1 MRFRNLKRH
10 SKHQKH
16 QKSQQEPVIKYA
28 YTTDR
33 IKAFITDMFMIY
45 APILYIITYLFLD
58 GKEDFQS
65 SQLAPF
71 IGVSLYG
78 LIYALLTSRF
88 GQTPGKKAYLIKI
101 VDITTQKN
109 ISFIRALFRF
119 IVFLFSA
126 TIAIGLVL
134 PFFRKDNRTLHDLL
148 AKTVVIQV

>member
-1 MRFRNLKRH
+1 MRFRNLKKH

-78 LIYALLTSRF
+78 LIYALLVSRF
-88 GQTPGKKAYLIKI
+88 GQTPGKKAYLIKV

-109 ISFIRALFRF
+109 ISFMRALFRF

-126 TIAIGLVL
+126 TIAIGLLL
-134 PFFRKDNRTLHDLL
+134 PFFRKDNKTLHDLL
-148 AKTVVIQV
+148 AKTVVIQA